1 MSKARVIY
9 HVPYPLQFSNPT
21 GGGVRPVKMLRALQD
36 RYEVAVVAGT
46 AAERRTAIGEVM
58 ASIRA
63 GVFYEFC
70 YSESST
76 MPTALTE
83 THHLPTHPLLDF
95 SFFAQLRRHHVPV
108 GLFYRDIHWRF
119 PMYKEGTSLPKR
131 VAAKAAY
138 RYDLL
143 AYGRTVDHL
152 FLPSVEMAAYVPL
165 PRSVPV
171 SALPP
176 GHEYGGHEGGEV
188 PVGDRSNHPVRL
200 FYVGGTKSNY
210 RLHEFLA
217 AVQARPEVSMVVC
230 TRAEEWSNARAGYA
244 EFLADN
250 INVVHA
256 NGPETT
262 PYFAAAN
269 VAVVATEPQEYW
281 NFAAPLKVYEYLG
294 HGLPIIASEGSLAGR
309 FVAEHGLGWTVP
321 YRREAFSELLGELDA
336 HPELVDQTRERV
348 LAVREDH
355 SWAGRVREITRVL
368 GEVDVRSRPL
378 RVRRG
383 ES

>member
-1 MSKARVIY
+1 
-9 HVPYPLQFSNPT
+9 
-21 GGGVRPVKMLRALQD
+21 
-36 RYEVAVVAGT
+36 
-46 AAERRTAIGEVM
+46 
-58 ASIRA
+58 
-63 GVFYEFC
+63 
-70 YSESST
+70 
-76 MPTALTE
+76 
-83 THHLPTHPLLDF
+83 
-95 SFFAQLRRHHVPV
+95 
-108 GLFYRDIHWRF
+108 
-119 PMYKEGTSLPKR
+119 
-131 VAAKAAY
+131 
-138 RYDLL
+138 
-143 AYGRTVDHL
+143 
-152 FLPSVEMAAYVPL
+152 
-165 PRSVPV
+165 
-171 SALPP
+171 
-176 GHEYGGHEGGEV
+176 
-188 PVGDRSNHPVRL
+188 
-200 FYVGGTKSNY
+200 
-210 RLHEFLA
+210 
-217 AVQARPEVSMVVC
+217 MVVC

-262 PYFAAAN
+262 PYFTAAN

-336 HPELVDQTRERV
+336 HPELIDQARERV

-378 RVRRG
+378 RVERA